1 MTLFFAVYLYLGAFF
16 FNALIIG
23 VIIDAYWVVSKDEV
37 KAERTQVRKS
47 LALAWERLVGNDAE
61 EDYNKISV
69 EDKKLLGTIRI
80 REYHL
85 FLRAFHNLKT

>member
-47 LALAWERLVGNDAE
+47 LALAWKSFVGNNAE
-61 EDYNKISV
+61 EDLNKISV
-69 EDKKLLGTIRI
+69 EDEKLLGTIRI
-80 REYHL
+80 RKYRL
-85 FLRAFHNLKT
+85 FLRAFHNLET

>member
-1 MTLFFAVYLYLGAFF
+1 MTLFFAVYLYLGTFF

-37 KAERTQVRKS
+37 KSERTQVRKS
-47 LALAWERLVGNDAE
+47 LALAWGKLVGNDAE

-69 EDKKLLGTIRI
+69 EDPKLLGIL
-80 REYHL
+80 YHV
-85 FLRAFHNLKT
+85 